1 VHDLKVSGPQAPS
14 SRPPRRG
21 PLGQDSLF
29 WLVLVAVLFL
39 AAELT
44 PALLRMPL
52 GPDEITYIARTSI
65 RPNGVSLPPVHGQGV
80 GLLAAPVTLLTESLT
95 AIRVWMSVLSAFGL
109 FLALLCWRRLRPG
122 WVLAIAGLIF
132 GGMAISQN
140 SGVQVYPDWWGALGV
155 LALTGLLLHA
165 VQGTMRNRVTLPLI
179 ALASLVIVLMR
190 PQNIVFI
197 MGPALLAVLLVPSW
211 RKPKLMVAMGVGI
224 ALGCLEW
231 IIGAFVMY
239 GGLASRIHQAGQE
252 PPSFSLYFSLPTQ
265 AKVLSGPWYCLPPT
279 GCHGWNMPGE
289 SVWWVAF
296 LAVAVI
302 GLCAGWRSA
311 ARSSSVLAV
320 ATALWVIALYSFL
333 VPFGAPR
340 YITPSLALLSVVA
353 ADGVKWLVTKARW
366 RRTGIAVAC
375 VFLLSGVISQRFVL
389 QSEAEQQT
397 DDRVIYETAAQ
408 QLRAAGIKAPCA
420 IVAPSIAYYVGCI
433 APWTGETMPELL
445 ADTPQGLK
453 AWRPIF
459 LRDLDTI
466 VYLAAK

>member
-1 VHDLKVSGPQAPS
+1 MHDLKVSGPQAPS

-29 WLVLVAVLFL
+29 WLVLVSVLFL

-80 GLLAAPVTLLTESLT
+80 GLLAAPVTLITESLT
-95 AIRVWMSVLSAFGL
+95 AIRVWMSVLSAIGL
-109 FLALLCWRRLRPG
+109 FLAMLCWRLLRPG

-132 GGMAISQN
+132 GGMAISQD

-165 VQGTMRNRVTLPLI
+165 VQGTMRDRVTLPLI
-179 ALASLVIVLMR
+179 ALASLIIVLMR

-197 MGPALLAVLLVPSW
+197 LGPALLAVLLVRSW
-211 RKPKLMVAMGVGI
+211 RKPKLIAAMGVGI

-231 IIGAFVMY
+231 VIGAFVMY
-239 GGLASRIHQAGQE
+239 GGLATRIHQAGQE
-252 PPSFSLYFSLPTQ
+252 PPAFSLYFSLPTQ

-279 GCHGWNMPGE
+279 GCQGWNMPGE
-289 SVWWVAF
+289 SVWWAAF
-296 LAVAVI
+296 LAVTVL
-302 GLCAGWRSA
+302 GLCVAWRSA
-311 ARSSSVLAV
+311 ARSSSVLAA
-320 ATALWVIALYSFL
+320 ATALWVIVLYSFL

-340 YITPSLALLSVVA
+340 YITPSLALMSILA
-353 ADGVKWLVTKARW
+353 ADGVRWLVTKASW

-375 VFLLSGVISQRFVL
+375 TFLLAGVISQRFVL
-389 QSEAEQQT
+389 NSEAEQQT
-397 DDRVIYETAAQ
+397 DDRVMYETAAQ
-408 QLRAAGIKAPCA
+408 QLRAAGIHAPCA
-420 IVAPSIAYYVGCI
+420 IVAPSVAYYVGCI

-445 ADTPQGLK
+445 AGTPQGLK

-466 VYLAAK
+466 VYLAGK